1 MLMEENVKKVL
12 FVIPYLV
19 EGGTERALSNITT
32 FFPDDWQIDILVN
45 DRKNAAYSFKGNI
58 IELGFKGKPKTAS
71 VFFQAKVFF
80 KRTRRLRQ
88 LKKRGD
94 YQACVSFLDSANV
107 ANILSGK
114 SFCKVIVSVRNSL
127 VQQSRLPQ
135 YKYVVNPLVR
145 LCYNYA
151 DKVIAVSKGIE
162 AELKNNFGLKSGKM
176 LTIENGYDFS
186 IIEKQSRERLSKR
199 EINLFEGKKIV
210 TTTGRLTN
218 QKGQWHLIRA
228 FSEVVKHVSDV
239 LLVIIGSG
247 ELEDY
252 LKELSMAC
260 HLEEHVYFTGHVSNP
275 YKYLRC
281 TDVFV
286 LPSLYEG
293 FPNALA
299 EAVCM
304 GLPCIATDFRTGARE
319 LLAPDMDLL
328 GEEIRCVTEVQYG
341 ILTPVC
347 SGKYYKG
354 MQEPLELAEDLLA
367 DAVCNLIRDAD
378 KQVLYQEKSKR
389 RGENLKIEAIISK
402 WIGVIEEP

>member
-1 MLMEENVKKVL
+1 MKKVL

-45 DRKNAAYSFKGNI
+45 DKKNAAYPFKGNI
-58 IELGFKGKPKTAS
+58 IELGFKGEPRTGS
-71 VFFQAKVFF
+71 VLFQAKVFF
-80 KRTRRLRQ
+80 KRTRRLKQ
-88 LKKRGD
+88 LKKSGG
-94 YQACVSFLDSANV
+94 YQACISFLDSANV

-127 VQQSRLPQ
+127 VQQGKLPQ

-145 LCYNYA
+145 LFYNYA
-151 DKVIAVSKGIE
+151 DKVIAVSRGVE
-162 AELKNNFGLKSGKM
+162 LELKENFGLRSDR
-176 LTIENGYDFS
+176 LFTIENGYDFS
-186 IIEKQSRERLSKR
+186 VIEQQKQEMLTEQETK
-199 EINLFEGKKIV
+199 LFKGKKII

-228 FSEVVKHVSDV
+228 FNEVVKRAPDT

-252 LKELSMAC
+252 LKDMSKAYG
-260 HLEEHVYFTGHVSNP
+260 LEKNIYFTGHAPNP
-275 YKYLRC
+275 YKYLCC

-286 LPSLYEG
+286 LTSLYEG

-328 GEEIRCVTEVQYG
+328 GEEVQCVTETQYG

-347 SGKYYKG
+347 SGKRYKDIH
-354 MQEPLELAEDLLA
+354 EPLEKAECFLA
-367 DAVCNLIRDAD
+367 DAVCSLLADENKRDE
-378 KQVLYQEKSKR
+378 YQQRSLQR
-389 RGENLKIEAIISK
+389 RETLDINAVVNK
-402 WIGVIEEP
+402 WVKVIENN

>member
-1 MLMEENVKKVL
+1 MKKVL

-19 EGGTERALSNITT
+19 EGGTERALSNITA

-45 DRKNAAYSFKGNI
+45 DKKNAAYPFRGNI
-58 IELGFKGKPKTAS
+58 IELGFRGKPKIDS
-71 VFFQAKVFF
+71 VLFQAKVFF

-88 LKKRGD
+88 LKKNGG

-107 ANILSGK
+107 ANILSGQ

-127 VQQSRLPQ
+127 VQQGKLPQ
-135 YKYVVNPLVR
+135 YKYVVNPLVK
-145 LCYNYA
+145 LFYNYA
-151 DKVIAVSKGIE
+151 DKVVAVSRGVE
-162 AELKNNFGLKSGKM
+162 SELRENFGLRSDRL

-186 IIEKQSRERLSKR
+186 VIEKQSREMLSEQ

-228 FSEVVKHVSDV
+228 FSEVAKRVPDT

-252 LKELSMAC
+252 LKQLVQQCGMESN
-260 HLEEHVYFTGHVSNP
+260 VYFTGHSDNP
-275 YKYLRC
+275 FQYLNYS
-281 TDVFV
+281 DVFV
-286 LPSLYEG
+286 LPSMYEG

-319 LLAPDMDLL
+319 LLAPAMA
-328 GEEIRCVTEVQYG
+328 VQGNGVSDIVEAEYG
-341 ILTPVC
+341 ILTPLC
-347 SGKYYKG
+347 SGRQYADLSK
-354 MQEPLELAEDLLA
+354 PLEHEEQYLAEAVIMLLT
-367 DAVCNLIRDAD
+367 DENKRNEYKQKSLQRRKTLDINAVVN
-378 KQVLYQEKSKR
+378 
-389 RGENLKIEAIISK
+389 K
-402 WIGVIEEP
+402 WVKVIENN

>member
-1 MLMEENVKKVL
+1 MKKVL

-45 DRKNAAYSFKGNI
+45 DKKNAAYSFRGNI
-58 IELGFKGKPKTAS
+58 IELGFTGKPRISS

-80 KRTRRLRQ
+80 KRTKRLKQ
-88 LKKRGD
+88 LKKNGG
-94 YQACVSFLDSANV
+94 YQVCISFLDSANV

-127 VQQSRLPQ
+127 IQQSKLPQ
-135 YKYVVNPLVR
+135 YKYIVNPLVR
-145 LCYNYA
+145 LLYNYA
-151 DKVIAVSKGIE
+151 DKVIAVSRGV
-162 AELKNNFGLKSGKM
+162 ELELQENFGLRSDRIF
-176 LTIENGYDFS
+176 TIENGYDFS
-186 IIEKQSRERLSKR
+186 AMEKQSREMLSER

-210 TTTGRLTN
+210 TTTGRLTS

-228 FSEVVKHVSDV
+228 FSEVVKHAPDT

-252 LKELSMAC
+252 LKDLSKAC
-260 HLEEHVYFTGHVSNP
+260 GLEEFIYFTGHAPNP
-275 YKYLRC
+275 YKYLRH

-286 LPSLYEG
+286 LTSLYEG

-304 GLPCIATDFRTGARE
+304 GLPCIAADFRTGARE
-319 LLAPDMDLL
+319 LLAPGMDLL
-328 GEEIRCVTEVQYG
+328 GEEVQCVTEAQYG
-341 ILTPVC
+341 ILAPVC
-347 SGKYYKG
+347 SGKRYKG
-354 MQEPLELAEDLLA
+354 VQEPLEKAERLLA
-367 DAVCNLIRDAD
+367 DAIYSLLAD
-378 KQVLYQEKSKR
+378 EKKQSLYQEKSR
-389 RGENLKIEAIISK
+389 QRGEDLKIESTISK
-402 WIGVIEEP
+402 WLGVIEES

>member
-1 MLMEENVKKVL
+1 MKKIL

-45 DRKNAAYSFKGNI
+45 DKKNAAYPFRGNI
-58 IELGFKGKPKTAS
+58 VELGFRGKPKIDS
-71 VFFQAKVFF
+71 VLFQAKVFF
-80 KRTRRLRQ
+80 KRTRRLKQ
-88 LKKRGD
+88 LKKSGG

-114 SFCKVIVSVRNSL
+114 SFCKVVVSVRNSL
-127 VQQSRLPQ
+127 VQQGKLPQ

-145 LCYNYA
+145 LFYNYA
-151 DKVIAVSKGIE
+151 DKVIAVSKGV
-162 AELKNNFGLKSGKM
+162 ELELQENFGLRSDR
-176 LTIENGYDFS
+176 LFTIENGYDFS
-186 IIEKQSRERLSKR
+186 VIDKQRKEMLSEQ
-199 EINLFEGKKIV
+199 EINLFKGKKII

-228 FSEVVKHVSDV
+228 FSEVVKRAPNTM
-239 LLVIIGSG
+239 LVIIGSG

-252 LKELSMAC
+252 LKDLSKAYG
-260 HLEEHVYFTGHVSNP
+260 LGKNIYFTGHAPNP
-275 YKYLRC
+275 YKYLWC
-281 TDVFV
+281 TDIFV
-286 LPSLYEG
+286 LTSLYEG

-328 GEEIRCVTEVQYG
+328 GEEVECVTEAQYG

-347 SGKYYKG
+347 SGKRYKDT
-354 MQEPLELAEDLLA
+354 QEPLEKAECFLA
-367 DAVCNLIRDAD
+367 DAVYSLLAD
-378 KQVLYQEKSKR
+378 ENKQALYQEKSR
-389 RGENLKIEAIISK
+389 QRSEDLKIEAAINK
-402 WIGVIEEP
+402 WLNVIGES

>member
-1 MLMEENVKKVL
+1 MKKVL

-32 FFPDDWQIDILVN
+32 FFPSDWQIDILVN
-45 DRKNAAYSFKGNI
+45 DKKNAAYPFRGNI
-58 IELGFKGKPKTAS
+58 IELGFKGEPRTGS
-71 VFFQAKVFF
+71 VLFQAKVFF
-80 KRTRRLRQ
+80 KRTRRLKQ
-88 LKKRGD
+88 LKKSGG
-94 YQACVSFLDSANV
+94 YQACISFLDSANV

-127 VQQSRLPQ
+127 VQQGKLPQ

-145 LCYNYA
+145 LFYNYA
-151 DKVIAVSKGIE
+151 DKVIAVSKGV
-162 AELKNNFGLKSGKM
+162 ELELQENFGLRSDR
-176 LTIENGYDFS
+176 LFTIENGYDFS
-186 IIEKQSRERLSKR
+186 VIDKQRQEMLSEQ
-199 EINLFEGKKIV
+199 EINLFKGKKII

-228 FSEVVKHVSDV
+228 FSEVVKRAPDT

-252 LKELSMAC
+252 LKDMSKAYG
-260 HLEEHVYFTGHVSNP
+260 LEKNIYFTGHAPNP
-275 YKYLRC
+275 YKYLWC
-281 TDVFV
+281 TDIFV
-286 LPSLYEG
+286 LTSLYEG

-328 GEEIRCVTEVQYG
+328 GEEVECVTEAQYG

-347 SGKYYKG
+347 SGKRYKDI
-354 MQEPLELAEDLLA
+354 QEPLEKAECFLTDAVYSLLA
-367 DAVCNLIRDAD
+367 DEN
-378 KQVLYQEKSKR
+378 KQALYQEKSR
-389 RGENLKIEAIISK
+389 QRSEDLKIEAAINK
-402 WIGVIEEP
+402 WLNVIGES